1 VRAIAIALWCI
12 TLFAQSAPDKPK
24 TYEPTEHQADQLKIK
39 QLEFQVAS
47 DLASQYCG
55 SQGKPGSL
63 MSDVQGKWNAL
74 VTYGEEVKKANNWQ
88 DAVFN
93 AQTGTFAQ
101 KPVET
106 KPK

>member
-1 VRAIAIALWCI
+1 MRAIAIALSII
-12 TLFAQSAPDKPK
+12 TLFAQTPDKPK

-74 VTYGEEVKKANNWQ
+74 VAYGEEVKKTNKWD
-88 DAVFN
+88 DATFN
-93 AQTGTFAQ
+93 PQTGTFST
-101 KPVET
+101 KPAET
-106 KPK
+106 KK